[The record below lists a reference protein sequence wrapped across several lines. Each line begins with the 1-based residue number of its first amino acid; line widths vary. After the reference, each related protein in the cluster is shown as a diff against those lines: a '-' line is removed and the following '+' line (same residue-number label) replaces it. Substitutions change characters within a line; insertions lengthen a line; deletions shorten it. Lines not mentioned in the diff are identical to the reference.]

1 VEPNN
6 TRLRI
11 ANRIHL
17 GLLRHLGEG
26 IDVGTMLRNGA
37 EAREVLWV
45 CQASGD
51 SELVALSRQFERA
64 DALEAAGGHT
74 PQDTTWAR
82 DTSGFGLSQP
92 PELPPQRLVA
102 TATKPA
108 PAARWLKP
116 VTSWLRRSAP

>member
-1 VEPNN
+1 VDPNN

-26 IDVGTMLRNGA
+26 IDVATMLRNDA

-51 SELVALSRQFERA
+51 GELVALSRQFERA
-64 DALEAAGGHT
+64 NALEAAGGHT

-92 PELPPQRLVA
+92 PELPQRVVA
-102 TATKPA
+102 AAAKPA
-108 PAARWLKP
+108 ASGRWLKP

>member
-1 VEPNN
+1 VDQNN

-26 IDVGTMLRNGA
+26 IDVAVMLRSQA

-51 SELVALSRQFERA
+51 SELIALSRQYERA
-64 DALEAAGGHT
+64 GALEAAGGHT
-74 PQDTTWAR
+74 PQDTSWAG

-92 PELPPQRLVA
+92 PELPRLTEQVTPKRGA
-102 TATKPA
+102 G
-108 PAARWLKP
+108 WLKP
-116 VTSWLRRSAP
+116 MASWLQRRQ

>member
-1 VEPNN
+1 VELNN

-26 IDVGTMLRNGA
+26 IDVATMLRNGA

-51 SELVALSRQFERA
+51 SELIALSRQFERA

-92 PELPPQRLVA
+92 PELPQRVVA
-102 TATKPA
+102 KPP
-108 PAARWLKP
+108 PANRWLKP
-116 VTSWLRRSAP
+116 VSSWLRRSAP

>member
-1 VEPNN
+1 MDQNN

-26 IDVGTMLRNGA
+26 IDVATMLRNEA

-51 SELVALSRQFERA
+51 NELIALSRQYERA
-64 DALEAAGGHT
+64 GALEAAGGHT
-74 PQDTTWAR
+74 PQETTWAG

-92 PELPPQRLVA
+92 PELPRLTEQVTPKAA
-102 TATKPA
+102 TG
-108 PAARWLKP
+108 WLKP
-116 VTSWLRRSAP
+116 VASWLRRGAQ